1 MLQFIL
7 VVWKL
12 RFFWKVG
19 LKLKKLFDGF
29 NNKGDKKNVG
39 FNFSGNLNNSN
50 NFNNGNK
57 NVPKVFNRKN
67 RLIFLVILLILVSA
81 VVGGVT
87 GRLVERYFF
96 DFDYRIPSNVH
107 IEGNSCSNGEAVAL
121 KASPSV
127 VGIRSAILDK
137 GGQKRPASFP
147 FKLPLPFPFFGDV
160 EDDEGEEDEKG
171 EGRIKAY
178 GAGSGVIYEVKDDF
192 AYIVTNFHVVKMALQ
207 NSGNSVIEVYFGK
220 DVKKYTAANVVD
232 YNPAIDIAVLKVPLE
247 GKKVSCVELGNSD
260 KLNAGQEVYVIG
272 KPNGYNLSVS
282 VTHGIVSALK
292 RFIKLEG
299 VKNET
304 ETFQIDAPI
313 NHGNSGGGIFDKNG
327 KLIGICVAKMG
338 SKVSMIGKA
347 AIDLPE
353 GMGFCLPINPVDKT
367 VRTII
372 DGSNGKIT
380 EKMPTLGIIM
390 ESDNDSIF
398 GSKFINGVFV
408 KGVMPGS
415 VAEKAGIQPGD
426 IIVKIDEQDITC
438 SEDLDSALSSK
449 RDKKGKITVL
459 RQYSRRGRFKKIII
473 DVTFD

>member
-1 MLQFIL
+1 MLQFNL

-12 RFFWKVG
+12 RFSWKVG
-19 LKLKKLFDGF
+19 LKLKKLFDDF
-29 NNKGDKKNVG
+29 NKKSDKKNVG

-50 NFNNGNK
+50 NFNNSNK
-57 NVPKVFNRKN
+57 NVPKVFNRRN
-67 RLIFLVILLILVSA
+67 RFIFLIILLILVSA

-96 DFDYRIPSNVH
+96 DLDYRIPSNVH
-107 IEGNSCSNGEAVAL
+107 IEGNSCSSGEAVAL

-127 VGIRSAILDK
+127 VGIRSVILDK
-137 GGQKRPASFP
+137 GGQKKAASFP
-147 FKLPLPFPFFGDV
+147 FKFPIPFFGDV
-160 EDDEGEEDEKG
+160 EDDDEGEEDEKAEG
-171 EGRIKAY
+171 EIRAY

-220 DVKKYTAANVVD
+220 DVKKYTSANVVD

-247 GKKVSCVELGNSD
+247 GKKVSCVELGDSD
-260 KLNAGQEVYVIG
+260 KLNAGQEIYVIG

-327 KLIGICVAKMG
+327 KLIGICVAKMA
-338 SKVSMIGKA
+338 SKVSILGKS

-367 VRTII
+367 VRKII
-372 DGSNGKIT
+372 DGSNGNVIK
-380 EKMPTLGIIM
+380 KMPTLGIIM

-415 VAEKAGIQPGD
+415 VAEKAGIQAGD
-426 IIVKIDEQDITC
+426 IIVEIDGQKITC
-438 SEDLDSALSSK
+438 SGDLDSALSSK

-459 RQYSRRGRFKKIII
+459 RQSSRRGKIKKINI

>member
-1 MLQFIL
+1 M
-7 VVWKL
+7 
-12 RFFWKVG
+12 
-19 LKLKKLFDGF
+19 KKLFDGF

-50 NFNNGNK
+50 NFNNNNKNK

-67 RLIFLVILLILVSA
+67 RFIFLIILLILVSA

-96 DFDYRIPSNVH
+96 DLDYRIPSNVH
-107 IEGNSCSNGEAVAL
+107 IEGNSCSSGEGVAL

-127 VGIRSAILDK
+127 VGIRSVILDK
-137 GGQKRPASFP
+137 GGQKKSASFP

-160 EDDEGEEDEKG
+160 EDGEVGEEDEKG

-192 AYIVTNFHVVKMALQ
+192 IYIVTNFHVVKMALQ
-207 NSGNSVIEVYFGK
+207 NSGNSAIEVYFGK

-247 GKKVSCVELGNSD
+247 GKKVNCVELGNSD
-260 KLNAGQEVYVIG
+260 KLNVGQEIYVIG
-272 KPNGYNLSVS
+272 RPNGYNLSGS
-282 VTHGIVSALK
+282 MTHGIVSALK

-304 ETFQIDAPI
+304 ETFQIDAAV

-347 AIDLPE
+347 IDLPE
-353 GMGFCLPINPVDKT
+353 GMGFCLPINAVNNA
-367 VRTII
+367 VRKII

-449 RDKKGKITVL
+449 RDKHGKITVL
-459 RQYSRRGRFKKIII
+459 RQSSRRGRFKKISI